1 MLNYWKT
8 QVNLNPNLLF
18 SNDMSQNLDDEGQ
31 LVSMLLEANKYVRY
45 ACICDSEGK
54 ILWNSRRNNIES
66 MMTLEDT
73 KASVKRA
80 CENWRE
86 RDKLSGKIG
95 RGRFAIVDYEKL
107 KRVTVPLANKHLL
120 YIHVEGNKPEYIG
133 DIMNIV
139 KYVEEHPSQK

>member
-1 MLNYWKT
+1 MSE
-8 QVNLNPNLLF
+8 QVE
-18 SNDMSQNLDDEGQ
+18 DEGK
-31 LVSMLLEANKYVRY
+31 LVSMMLEANKNIRY
-45 ACICDSEGK
+45 ACICDGEGQ
-54 ILWNSRRNNIES
+54 ILWNSRRNDIQS
-66 MMTLEDT
+66 MLTLEDT

-95 RGRFAIVDYEKL
+95 KGRFSLVDYEKL
-107 KRVTVPLANKHLL
+107 KRVTVPLANNHLL
-120 YIHVEGNKPEYIG
+120 YIHVEGNKPEYMG